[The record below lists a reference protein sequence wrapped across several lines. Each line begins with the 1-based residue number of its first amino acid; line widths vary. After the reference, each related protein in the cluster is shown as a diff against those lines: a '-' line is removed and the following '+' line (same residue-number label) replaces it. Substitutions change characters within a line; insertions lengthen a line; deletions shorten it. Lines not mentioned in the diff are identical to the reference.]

1 MKAPATRVLVLGGGY
16 VAIWLAQKLRRAVR
30 RGEIELTVV
39 DKHNYHTF
47 HGLVP
52 EMLVG
57 KIQAGQIISPS
68 RRLFAPGRFICAEI
82 EAIDIA
88 KKEVRLCRSLDGRPM
103 SLAYDQLVLNIGSV
117 DDLTRYRGVGE
128 HTLRLKDY
136 LDCIRVRNHLLTML
150 ELAEA
155 EPDPEERRRLLHFV
169 IAGGNYA
176 GVEVA
181 AELGEFLHT
190 LLRREY
196 PGINPADTRVTLVH
210 SGERILPELG
220 RRFPQLSEYAADVLR
235 RRGCH
240 LELGV
245 KLKSATP
252 LEAVLSDDRRLQT
265 RTIISCTGTAQNPL
279 LDQLPFARD
288 KHGRLVAQPT
298 GLISA
303 EHGVWSAGDCA
314 GVPMKNGD
322 IAPPLALYAMQGGA
336 TLGANILRHVRGQPL
351 KAYAFTGMGDCCV
364 LGFGQAVGQ
373 LWGVPL
379 KGWPAWLTW
388 RCCMIAYLPAWSKRV
403 RTLLDWAVVPFFGRD
418 VTSVN
423 AASDHMGVQRELYEP
438 GQPIVRE
445 GDVGRSMYL
454 IQSGSVEVVRAT
466 PNGGEERL
474 AVLSAGEHFGEV
486 AVLQDVRRTATVRA
500 LEPLAVL
507 RISRDQTRQL
517 TSTFKPFA
525 EMANARINPAAR
537 L

>member
-1 MKAPATRVLVLGGGY
+1 MNPRPTRVLVLGGGY
-16 VAIWLAQKLRRAVR
+16 VAIWLARKVRRAVR
-30 RGEIELTVV
+30 RREIELTVI

-57 KIQAGQIISPS
+57 KIQAGQIISPA

-82 EAIDIA
+82 DAIDIE
-88 KKEVRLCRSLDGRPM
+88 KKDVHLSRSLDGRPM
-103 SLAYDQLVLNIGSV
+103 TLGYDQLVLNLGSV

-136 LDCIRVRNHLLTML
+136 FDCIRVRNHLLTML

-155 EPDPEERRRLLHFV
+155 EPDPVERRRLLHFV

-181 AELGEFLHT
+181 AELGEFLRT
-190 LLRREY
+190 LVRREY
-196 PGINPADTRVTLVH
+196 PHLNLSETRITLVH

-220 RRFPQLSEYAADVLR
+220 RRFPKLSDHAADVLR
-235 RRGCH
+235 RRGCQ

-252 LEAVLSDDRRLQT
+252 LEAVLSDDRRLDT

-279 LDQLPFARD
+279 IDRLPFPRD
-288 KHGRLVAQPT
+288 KHGRLIAQAT
-298 GLISA
+298 GLVSA

-314 GVPMKNGD
+314 GVPMKNGE

-336 TLGANILRHVRGQPL
+336 TLGTNILRHLRGRAL
-351 KAYAFTGMGDCCV
+351 KPYAFTGMGDCCV

-379 KGWPAWLTW
+379 KGWPAWFVW
-388 RCCMIAYLPAWSKRV
+388 RGCMIAYLPAWSKRV
-403 RTLLDWAVVPFFGRD
+403 RTLLDWMVVPFFGRD
-418 VTSVN
+418 VTSVG
-423 AASDHMGVQRELYEP
+423 ASSEHMGVVRELYEA
-438 GQPIVRE
+438 GQAIVRE

-466 PNGGEERL
+466 PDGGEERVATL
-474 AVLSAGEHFGEV
+474 GPGEHFGEV

-525 EMANARINPAAR
+525 EMATARIRAGE
-537 L
+537 